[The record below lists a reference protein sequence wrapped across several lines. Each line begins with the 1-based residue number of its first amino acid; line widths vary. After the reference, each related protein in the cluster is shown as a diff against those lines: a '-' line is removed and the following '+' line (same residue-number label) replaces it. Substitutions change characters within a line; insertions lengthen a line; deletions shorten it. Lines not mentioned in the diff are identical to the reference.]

1 MNADSDAKLDIEL
14 VLTYFF
20 SKSVFKNKREICG
33 GSLPDKIRLRKCGRH
48 PILF

>member
-20 SKSVFKNKREICG
+20 LRVCLKINVKFD
-33 GSLPDKIRLRKCGRH
+33 LWKIRIMLE
-48 PILF
+48 IV